1 MLRNERKYNYLY
13 YIFIIA
19 DILLKYIYKIG
30 LGGTTVTPTTTT
42 NPNILSAP
50 PVVGLGGQ
58 VSSQIKTGTTVTTQ
72 KEVAPKE
79 QPLPNEI
86 LQTVEQFKEMVK
98 KQKLYS
104 SDIARCSIRDFK
116 KVEQEI
122 DLLNN
127 TLSEVECQLQKNR
140 YLAEKLKYDTAK
152 NLQNIE
158 MAQRTQDTPPGL
170 QYENSAPLKF
180 FLELADQFEKE
191 MQALKIQI
199 EAADKY
205 VKNNR
210 NPDTLTPQGIKISKF
225 I

>member
-1 MLRNERKYNYLY
+1 M
-13 YIFIIA
+13 I
-19 DILLKYIYKIG
+19 
-30 LGGTTVTPTTTT
+30 
-42 NPNILSAP
+42 
-50 PVVGLGGQ
+50 
-58 VSSQIKTGTTVTTQ
+58 
-72 KEVAPKE
+72 
-79 QPLPNEI
+79 
-86 LQTVEQFKEMVK
+86 K

-127 TLSEVECQLQKNR
+127 TLNEVECQLQKNR

-152 NLQNIE
+152 NLQNVE

-180 FLELADQFEKE
+180 FLELADQFERE

-205 VKNNR
+205 VKNHR
-210 NPDTLTPQGIKISKF
+210 NPDTLTPQGTKVFKYLYKCLSVS
-225 I
+225 